1 MTEIVTQYGP
11 LRVAVLLS
19 GAGSTLRAI
28 VAAGLNIEIV
38 AVLSDQPDAAG
49 LAFAQ
54 ASGLSA
60 LCIQRRN
67 YTSKLAFE
75 AALIEALLAVKPDLI
90 VLAGF
95 MRVLSPTMV
104 AHFAGRMINLHP
116 SLLPKYPGLDTH
128 ARAIAAGDGEHG
140 ASVHWVTAELD
151 AGPVLAQLST
161 PILPGDTAEALSA
174 RLKPLEHA
182 LVVSVLTQFAASRI
196 PKLQAYA

>member
-182 LVVSVLTQFAASRI
+182 LVVSVLAQFAASRI